1 MKMTYISPTGQKVT
15 AGESASQNVP
25 TVDVSN
31 GKVISSSVTS
41 SASLVNQNQ
50 PSVPSP
56 NLNSAEEFRKFI
68 EVEVLKIIKKLAEE
82 GKTTRERI
90 QEIARRTLDL
100 IKPGMT
106 IDELYQNAV
115 KLDDQHPELAPVVYA
130 VMKEYEQKYE
140 KRAIDQV
147 SAFVKAGKYDEAQTL
162 VKKVLQFKI
171 DS

>member
-1 MKMTYISPTGQKVT
+1 MKMTYISPAGQKVT
-15 AGESASQNVP
+15 AGKSGSQNVP
-25 TVDVSN
+25 KVDVST
-31 GKVISSSVTS
+31 GEAVSSSVTS
-41 SASLVNQNQ
+41 SASFVNQNR
-50 PSVPSP
+50 PSASSP

-68 EVEVLKIIKKLAEE
+68 EVEVLKIIKNLAEE

-140 KRAIDQV
+140 KKAIEQV
-147 SAFVKAGKYDEAQTL
+147 SAFVKAGKYDEAQNL